1 MGGPSF
7 YPIIPA
13 EILHGQSRPGAGWG
27 NSSDEDRARRAIYI
41 FVKRSLVEPLMADFD
56 FADVDSSCPVRFTTT
71 QPTQSLNLMNSE
83 FTNRQA
89 ANFANFL
96 KQQSPM
102 TSQLQVKLGLA
113 QTTQRQPSEADIQ
126 RGINLIKE
134 LKDWECQMTM
144 H

>member
-1 MGGPSF
+1 
-7 YPIIPA
+7 
-13 EILHGQSRPGAGWG
+13 
-27 NSSDEDRARRAIYI
+27 
-41 FVKRSLVEPLMADFD
+41 MADFD

-96 KQQSPM
+96 KQQSPDD
-102 TSQLQVKLGLA
+102 LAAQVKLGLA

-134 LKDWECQMTM
+134 LKGLGVSDDDALKYFCLVTYNLNEFLYID
-144 H
+144 